1 MTQKLILTEK
11 DFKAVIIIILK
22 GGEENMNKM
31 SENIGNLRREL

>member
-22 GGEENMNKM
+22 GVEENMNKM
-31 SENIGNLRREL
+31 SENIGNVRREL